1 MKIYNSGGTE
11 ILDVQ
16 VEDNSFRHRVIM
28 GDHNLTLHY
37 SLAVHVELPVGA
49 YCTFEG
55 QTYTLKRP
63 ENLKMKHSRNFEY
76 TVLLESP
83 QADAKI
89 WKFRNTVDGRLKF
102 PLTARPLEHL
112 QMFVANMNRRGSGWT
127 VGTCIEDVEHLI
139 SYDHDYCWDALAK
152 MAQEFNTEF
161 EIVGKQVSLKRV
173 EYNKSNP
180 LALSYGK
187 GHGFRSGIA
196 RNSSDTMPVEFLFV
210 QGGSE
215 NIDRSK
221 YGSSVLLL
229 PKNQSIK
236 YDGEHFEDESGFVAA
251 NARQYVVD
259 NLGLSIHRSDKSPS
273 TYAEDSLDCTDIFPK
288 RVGTVS
294 SVVTVD
300 AENNFYDFV
309 DSSIPST
316 LNYADCQIEGEK
328 LTVIFQ
334 SGMLAGHGEFEVNY
348 FHNAV
353 NGKAAKR
360 FEIVPKEED
369 GYTMPNETFKPVGGV
384 NGDTYAVF
392 KCMLPDAYIRD
403 NSTKSGAEWDM
414 FRAAVRYMFDHE
426 EEIFSFKGELDSLW
440 AKQDWNNIGG
450 KIKLGGYI
458 QFTDSRFQQSGIL
471 VRIVG
476 IKDYVNNPHKPEL
489 ELSNQTQSVGFGAEI
504 KKLESYEVESE
515 EYHRDAINFT
525 KRRFRDAKET
535 MDMLNAL
542 IEAGFDNFTG
552 NINPI
557 TIQTMQMLVGD
568 ESLQY
573 RFVNNTTNPTAVA
586 HNVTYNAGTKKLSAP
601 AGILQHL
608 TLGIKNLSS
617 SHAAGE
623 YKYWNVA
630 AYESAALSDPAKK
643 YYLYVKASKTLT
655 NGVGSASFY
664 LSETPIAMEAV
675 SGYYHF
681 LYGILNSEYEDGRSF
696 VPLYGFSEVLP
707 GRVTTDKVVSGD
719 GNSFFDM
726 LNNAMKLGDMLKF
739 NINGD
744 GKLVLKGTI
753 VQSQGGEDEEVLG
766 CFRGVWNA
774 SYVYYVGDEV
784 VYTANN
790 ITSYYRCIQQ
800 TTAGIAPTN
809 TAYWQVLSAGLRGHF
824 KARAFKRTNTDI
836 SSTTPSGGSYDSP
849 TPTGWEDGVPDGT
862 AQLWSTVCTFYSD
875 GTSSGWSHP
884 ARETDTDTLDIEFSP
899 SSTAPSAPTGNT
911 PFADHSSEGWY
922 DPNNLPSGQTMI
934 WRAER
939 KVSNGVYDG
948 GWVITRIYGEHG
960 NNGDTPLTAFRW
972 YKDGETVTAPTD
984 TSSDTPSATTN
995 NNASPVS
1002 SWSKTAP
1009 NRPADGWHLYMTQS
1023 TKHTS
1028 ITGTVTRD
1036 AWSTPVRISGATGS
1050 AGEDAKEREWIYRKN
1065 SNAGYSSTTGTANG
1079 TAVSGQTDGVYNC
1092 YLTDDFVP
1100 TNWSDNPVGVSAYGD
1115 NEYATWRDFDH
1126 STGRW
1131 GAFHTPIIWSHYGER
1146 GMDGDGVEYAFIR
1159 SKSSTPPVI
1168 SSDSSYTDS
1177 NGKTY
1182 TSDEHLPRVSADTNI
1197 ESDNSGSSSKLYEC
1211 TDDPKG
1217 TTSTWQY
1224 EWVIK
1229 RHMSL
1234 NSDGKTRSW
1243 NYYSGSMSLWAKW
1256 SSDGAR
1262 IVSVFKCV
1270 AEGSSPS
1277 APTGS
1282 SYPPTGWYKN
1292 PPTRGN
1298 GEVLWMSQCTISGDG
1313 TYGSWSTPVRIS
1325 GDKGDTGS
1333 DGKDIEFIY
1342 KQSNSLPSSSDKPAN
1357 QASTDD
1363 YVPTGWTDNPQG
1375 VSTTYKYEWM
1385 CMRTKAVGSSTWSDW
1400 CTPVVWSA
1408 YGDQGLDGD
1417 GFEYI
1422 FKTRT
1427 SIWNNPTA
1435 PATSQTDDYVPTG
1448 WTDDPSGVDSTNQY
1462 EYVSMRK
1469 KHLGVWGS
1477 FSTPSLW
1484 AKWSNDGDNGNY
1496 IILRYRWEVDK
1507 PAQPSGSDPYPAN
1520 WYDNAD
1526 REDPT
1531 MQYAG
1536 SWYGRNGFYYS
1547 PKISHEE
1554 VTWQKVKFTTTKPNQ
1569 VVAVDLHV
1577 SSETN
1582 YDFARVGQLDNAGII
1597 NLHPVNDKAALNAQT
1612 IAKISGSTSTIVYVE
1627 VATEGEHFFYVGY
1640 TKDTSSDGGSDQAWF
1655 RILKTE
1661 NMRCWLCQALVD
1673 GETGYVDTWGEVIQF
1688 IYDNSSEESI
1698 YLLSESSTAPSTPT
1712 SEPLI
1717 EDYVPYL
1724 TSEFY
1729 SETKSYAVGN
1739 KVMYS
1744 PYTGYVY
1751 AFECIAACTGVAP
1764 TNTSYWKQI
1773 QTWTDDPQSVTS
1785 TYRYQFVSIRRKTN
1799 GRWGSFSTPQLYT
1812 SYIKGDK
1819 GDTGDYFE
1827 YRYAVNGST
1836 TTAPALSTAVR
1847 NPSGWS
1853 TVVPSVGSLQY
1864 LWMSVAKINGQ
1875 TEELLQ
1881 DWSTPKR
1888 VTPVDGTKGDSPALV
1903 YRGVY
1908 SASASYVGTAYRVDA
1923 VKYGNAWY
1931 VARTDAGSSFSNVL
1945 PTDTSKWNPFGSSF
1959 ESIATGLLLAE
1970 NANIAGWI
1978 FRNGRLESQKQSNGS
1993 PMAFLNGETG
2003 EMRLHGTLQL
2013 STAYSGNISD
2023 SNLIYLPA
2031 KAGSS
2036 ASYLSMGQEKDDI
2049 GKVVRLFNSSAF
2061 GGGRYYIEANTF
2073 EVEDNGDSTW
2083 SMSGTDYTAIV
2094 DPQEIIEMTCFER
2107 SGSVTGRKKGQWVLT
2122 GRFGVDNFKQDAAK
2136 GRFPRMIAMGKIT
2149 GSSSSPSISGT
2160 MYNGKSLSTAG
2171 FTISR
2176 LGEGH
2181 YKVSFSSGTLP
2192 SGYYVFFTGYGDNW
2206 KGSLVND
2213 TSTSFEVK
2221 IADDA
2226 SLNDGS
2232 MQFIIL
2238 DSNNWWYSM

>member
-236 YDGEHFEDESGFVAA
+236 YDGEHFEDESGFVVA

-369 GYTMPNETFKPVGGV
+369 GYTMPNETFKPAA
-384 NGDTYAVF
+384 GDTYAVF

-476 IKDYVNNPHKPEL
+476 IKDYVNNPHKPEI

-849 TPTGWEDGVPDGT
+849 TPTGWDDGVPDGT

-960 NNGDTPLTAFRW
+960 NNGDAPLTAFRW

-1002 SWSKTAP
+1002 SWSETAP

-1131 GAFHTPIIWSHYGER
+1131 GSFHTPIIWSHYGER

-1182 TSDEHLPRVSADTNI
+1182 ISDEHLPRVSADTNI
-1197 ESDNSGSSSKLYEC
+1197 ESDNSGSSSKPYEC

-1256 SSDGAR
+1256 S
-1262 IVSVFKCV
+1262 
-1270 AEGSSPS
+1270 
-1277 APTGS
+1277 
-1282 SYPPTGWYKN
+1282 
-1292 PPTRGN
+1292 
-1298 GEVLWMSQCTISGDG
+1298 
-1313 TYGSWSTPVRIS
+1313 
-1325 GDKGDTGS
+1325 
-1333 DGKDIEFIY
+1333 
-1342 KQSNSLPSSSDKPAN
+1342 
-1357 QASTDD
+1357 
-1363 YVPTGWTDNPQG
+1363 
-1375 VSTTYKYEWM
+1375 
-1385 CMRTKAVGSSTWSDW
+1385 
-1400 CTPVVWSA
+1400 
-1408 YGDQGLDGD
+1408 
-1417 GFEYI
+1417 
-1422 FKTRT
+1422 
-1427 SIWNNPTA
+1427 
-1435 PATSQTDDYVPTG
+1435 
-1448 WTDDPSGVDSTNQY
+1448 
-1462 EYVSMRK
+1462 
-1469 KHLGVWGS
+1469 
-1477 FSTPSLW
+1477 
-1484 AKWSNDGDNGNY
+1484 NDGDNGNY
-1496 IILRYRWEVDK
+1496 IILRYRWAVDK

-1554 VTWQKVKFTTTKPNQ
+1554 VTWQKVKFTTTKPCQ

-1597 NLHPVNDKAALNAQT
+1597 NLHPVNDQAALNAQT

-1739 KVMYS
+1739 KVMHS
-1744 PYTGYVY
+1744 HYTGYVY

-1836 TTAPALSTAVR
+1836 TTAPALSTTVR

-1853 TVVPSVGSLQY
+1853 TVVPSVGSLEY
-1864 LWMSVAKINGQ
+1864 LWMTVAKINGQ
-1875 TEELLQ
+1875 AETLLQ
-1881 DWSTPKR
+1881 NWSTPKR
-1888 VTPVDGTKGDSPALV
+1888 VTPYDGVDGEDGKSPAAI

-1908 SASASYVGTAYRVDA
+1908 SSSKTYVGTQYRVDI
-1923 VKYGNAWY
+1923 VKYGDAWY
-1931 VARTDAGSSFSNVL
+1931 VARTDAGSFSNVL
-1945 PTDTSKWNPFGSSF
+1945 PTNTSKWNPFGASF

-1970 NANIAGWI
+1970 LANIAGFI
-1978 FRNGRLESQKQSNGS
+1978 FKNNTLISQKGTLNGS
-1993 PMAFLNGETG
+1993 TSTDYSNANFIPNILLDGVNGKG
-2003 EMRLHGTLQL
+2003 LFSGIVKASLF
-2013 STAYSGNISD
+2013 YSGV
-2023 SNLIYLPA
+2023 
-2031 KAGSS
+2031 K
-2036 ASYLSMGQEKDDI
+2036 
-2049 GKVVRLFNSSAF
+2049 
-2061 GGGRYYIEANTF
+2061 T
-2073 EVEDNGDSTW
+2073 
-2083 SMSGTDYTAIV
+2083 
-2094 DPQEIIEMTCFER
+2094 
-2107 SGSVTGRKKGQWVLT
+2107 
-2122 GRFGVDNFKQDAAK
+2122 
-2136 GRFPRMIAMGKIT
+2136 IT
-2149 GSSSSPSISGT
+2149 GSSYTIDPETEPYNWFLISENSSSVWITLPKASDYDGMEINIFIKHSSWTTSKMVHVGVGSGDYICYKANVYSQ
-2160 MYNGKSLSTAG
+2160 YNG
-2171 FTISR
+2171 
-2176 LGEGH
+2176 
-2181 YKVSFSSGTLP
+2181 GTLVATLEK
-2192 SGYYVFFTGYGDNW
+2192 YNTNYVELTGPNNLYCPPNQINRFKSIGGKWYAVGGLFTGE
-2206 KGSLVND
+2206 S
-2213 TSTSFEVK
+2213 
-2221 IADDA
+2221 
-2226 SLNDGS
+2226 
-2232 MQFIIL
+2232 
-2238 DSNNWWYSM
+2238 

>member
-1 MKIYNSGGTE
+1 MKIYNSSGTQ

-16 VEDNSFRHRVIM
+16 VDDNSFRHRVIM
-28 GDHNLTLHY
+28 GDNNLTLHY
-37 SLAVHVELPVGA
+37 SLAVHVEIPVGS
-49 YCTFEG
+49 YCVFEG
-55 QTYTLKRP
+55 QTFTLKRP
-63 ENLKMKHSRNFEY
+63 ENLKMKHTRNFEY

-102 PLTARPLEHL
+102 PLTARASEHL
-112 QMFVANMNRRGSGWT
+112 AMFVANMNRRGSGWS
-127 VGTCIEDVEHLI
+127 VGSCIDSVEHLI
-139 SYDHDYCWDALAK
+139 NYDHDYCWDALAK
-152 MAQEFNTEF
+152 MADEFGTEF

-187 GHGFRSGIA
+187 GNGFRSGIA
-196 RNSSDTMPVEFLFV
+196 RNSSDTMPVEILFV
-210 QGGSE
+210 QGGTQ
-215 NIDRSK
+215 NIDSSK
-221 YGSSVLLL
+221 YHSSVLLL
-229 PKNQSIK
+229 PKNQSIS
-236 YDGEHFEDESGFVAA
+236 YDGEHFEGEAGYSSS
-251 NARQYVVD
+251 NARSYVVD
-259 NLGLSIHRSDKSPS
+259 NLGLSIRRSDKSPS
-273 TYAEDSLDCTDIFPK
+273 TYAEDSLDCSSVYPR
-288 RVGTVS
+288 RVGKVS
-294 SVVTVD
+294 SVVTED
-300 AENNFYDFV
+300 AEQNFYDIV
-309 DSSIPST
+309 DNSIPSS

-334 SGMLAGHGEFEVNY
+334 SGMLAGHGEFDVNY

-353 NGKAAKR
+353 NGKAARR
-360 FEIVPKEED
+360 FEIVPKDED
-369 GYTMPNETFKPVGGV
+369 GYTMPNETFKPAV
-384 NGDTYAVF
+384 NDEYVIF
-392 KCMLPDAYIRD
+392 NCMLPDAYICD
-403 NSTKSGAEWDM
+403 NNTKTGAEWDM
-414 FRAAVRYMFDHE
+414 FKEAVRYMFNHE
-426 EEIFSFKGELDSLW
+426 EEIFSFKGELDSIW
-440 AKQDWNNIGG
+440 AKQDWVNIGG
-450 KIKLGGYI
+450 KIVLGGYI
-458 QFTDSRFQQSGIL
+458 SFTDSRFQPSGIL

-476 IKDYVNNPHKPEL
+476 IKDYVNNPHKPEI
-489 ELSNQTQSVGFGAEI
+489 ELSNQTQSVGLGTDI
-504 KKLESYEVESE
+504 KKLESYEVETE
-515 EYHRDAINFT
+515 EYHRDALSFT

-535 MDMLNAL
+535 MDMLQAL
-542 IEAGFDNFTG
+542 IDAGFDNFTNG
-552 NINPI
+552 ITPI
-557 TIQTMQMLVGD
+557 TVQTMQLLVGD

-573 RFVNNTTNPTAVA
+573 RFVNNTTTPSTVA
-586 HNVTYNAGTKKLSAP
+586 HNVTYNASTKVLSAP
-601 AGILQHL
+601 EGTIQHL

-617 SHAAGE
+617 SHAATE
-623 YKYWNVA
+623 YKYWSVS
-630 AYESAALSDPAKK
+630 AYNSAALTDGTKK
-643 YYLYVKASKTLT
+643 YYLYIKASK
-655 NGVGSASFY
+655 SASTATFT

-948 GWVITRIYGEHG
+948 GWVITRIYGE
-960 NNGDTPLTAFRW
+960 
-972 YKDGETVTAPTD
+972 
-984 TSSDTPSATTN
+984 
-995 NNASPVS
+995 
-1002 SWSKTAP
+1002 
-1009 NRPADGWHLYMTQS
+1009 
-1023 TKHTS
+1023 
-1028 ITGTVTRD
+1028 
-1036 AWSTPVRISGATGS
+1036 
-1050 AGEDAKEREWIYRKN
+1050 
-1065 SNAGYSSTTGTANG
+1065 
-1079 TAVSGQTDGVYNC
+1079 
-1092 YLTDDFVP
+1092 
-1100 TNWSDNPVGVSAYGD
+1100 
-1115 NEYATWRDFDH
+1115 
-1126 STGRW
+1126 
-1131 GAFHTPIIWSHYGER
+1131 R
-1146 GMDGDGVEYAFIR
+1146 GM
-1159 SKSSTPPVI
+1159 
-1168 SSDSSYTDS
+1168 
-1177 NGKTY
+1177 
-1182 TSDEHLPRVSADTNI
+1182 
-1197 ESDNSGSSSKLYEC
+1197 
-1211 TDDPKG
+1211 
-1217 TTSTWQY
+1217 
-1224 EWVIK
+1224 
-1229 RHMSL
+1229 
-1234 NSDGKTRSW
+1234 
-1243 NYYSGSMSLWAKW
+1243 
-1256 SSDGAR
+1256 
-1262 IVSVFKCV
+1262 
-1270 AEGSSPS
+1270 
-1277 APTGS
+1277 
-1282 SYPPTGWYKN
+1282 
-1292 PPTRGN
+1292 
-1298 GEVLWMSQCTISGDG
+1298 
-1313 TYGSWSTPVRIS
+1313 
-1325 GDKGDTGS
+1325 
-1333 DGKDIEFIY
+1333 
-1342 KQSNSLPSSSDKPAN
+1342 
-1357 QASTDD
+1357 
-1363 YVPTGWTDNPQG
+1363 
-1375 VSTTYKYEWM
+1375 
-1385 CMRTKAVGSSTWSDW
+1385 
-1400 CTPVVWSA
+1400 
-1408 YGDQGLDGD
+1408 DGD

-1469 KHLGVWGS
+1469 KHLGVWGN

-1496 IILRYRWEVDK
+1496 IILRYRWAVDK

-1554 VTWQKVKFTTTKPNQ
+1554 VTWQKVKFTTTKPCQ

-1597 NLHPVNDKAALNAQT
+1597 NLHPVNDKAALDAQT

-1640 TKDTSSDGGSDQAWF
+1640 TKDTSSDVGSDQAWF

-1739 KVMYS
+1739 KVMHS

-1836 TTAPALSTAVR
+1836 TTAPALSTTVR

-1881 DWSTPKR
+1881 NWSTPKR

-1923 VKYGNAWY
+1923 VKYGDAWY

-2031 KAGSS
+2031 KAAGSS

-2221 IADDA
+2221 IADDS